1 MAELND
7 YQKESFNIYL
17 SQGIDENTA
26 NKLATGELS
35 ADDYSNSL
43 KEKSSTQ
50 TEESTIEDSG
60 YDVKLMDDTKAR
72 VSKKIDDMA
81 NSAAAMDPSG
91 ESMYLAEY
99 NPGKKDILNAYG
111 INTEVDNELPAEI
124 RAALSLGLQ
133 NDSVTINDAKKL
145 YINEYLIEDKK
156 LDPELI
162 EKYKDKI
169 EFKYHELDKDIF
181 AGGKGKE
188 KVFTYKVPVELG
200 GTNKWTTTNAPT
212 LYPTKG
218 DLAAIGGDVATVASA
233 IAGGVGG
240 SFITPIVGT
249 AAGSAGATFTAEMT
263 KKMIGRYVYGLGEGI
278 TEEDYLKAATLEAAL
293 MAGIDLVAT
302 PAFLLTGQAIKKAVL
317 TAAKDKIS
325 SKSIEELIKSGGKL
339 DEGLLK
345 NLDEAKKILKDHGI
359 DEKLADEY
367 LVANVNK
374 AFPEAEIIGPKSVT
388 SKILAETEL
397 AEKAIR
403 ANKAEREL
411 IIKTS
416 GLDDAT
422 NLSTKQKDDI
432 VDRVSSDLKI
442 IRNNEKKI
450 AQELVEEAEGK
461 VTKLRP
467 VNTDPTINEIDNMGI
482 TFSQITDEG
491 IKPALKNLEKEIIE
505 EAQSKN
511 LKFNLNLK
519 DTKPILKETL
529 EKFDTKL
536 FKSKMAVPTK
546 KNKKI
551 YDKEYVKIYKSNQAV
566 KELYEKLSGAVGRE
580 ETVTTMKLLKRG
592 LNNID
597 DMTYQEANSWQAI
610 IRAASQNESLPQAV
624 RNPLIKIKG
633 DFDKAIQDG
642 LTKDPK
648 LLAKHND
655 YEKLLYTYKN
665 SFINNLA
672 DSFGYGSGRKVM
684 TQVESP
690 GIGRT
695 TFEKFTDGSNESINQ
710 AFKLSQLLKT
720 DGVINT
726 AQKNKINNALY
737 NNYFNKVYKTVDGKP
752 VKNNVKS
759 HDDFIAKYGENYR
772 LLLGDKVFA
781 KFASNSRNA
790 LKVLDDAVEA
800 QIKVNQGVSQALPGM
815 PVSVI
820 DSGSPN
826 EIVKQILTKMKGNDI
841 TQLVKNLNSTLE
853 GRSVLND
860 VRKIMVIDFLD
871 NTKVNG
877 LHNGV
882 KLNDFITNN
891 REPLEKLFNKEF
903 VDTYRSVA
911 KALTALQDVSFL
923 GSGASVKSVTEMAN
937 QAGMFI
943 DIFAG
948 PLNHKRLIVNRLARI
963 WDSFKLGG
971 DNMGLLLDYKM
982 FIEAAKKQ
990 ALGGNYNVMLDVL
1003 SGSKTPTNK
1012 NLFKK
1017 LLNAIGISTNY
1028 KGISSKPLIIKE
1040 YLEDKIEGE
1049 DRVMAGEPDTFTAV
1063 DEILSRLGDG
1073 VKRDVVN
1080 KTRYLVTQFVKFMKA
1095 GKEVKEV
1102 DMEKQ
1107 VFEEKLK

>member
-1 MAELND
+1 MAELNE
-7 YQKESFNIYL
+7 YQKESYNIYI
-17 SQGIDENTA
+17 SEGINEDTA

-35 ADDYSNSL
+35 AADYQKSL
-43 KEKSSTQ
+43 NEKTSKS
-50 TEESTIEDSG
+50 TEESTINDAG
-60 YDVKLMDDTKAR
+60 YDVELIDTTKTKMKKKA
-72 VSKKIDDMA
+72 DQMN
-81 NSAAAMDPSG
+81 NSAAAMDISG
-91 ESMYLAEY
+91 ESMYLADY
-99 NPGKKDILNAYG
+99 KPSKKDIINSFG
-111 INTEVDNELPAEI
+111 INTEVDNELSAEV

-133 NDSVTINDAKKL
+133 NDTVSINDAKKL
-145 YINEYLIEDKK
+145 YINEYLVEDKNIDK
-156 LDPELI
+156 ELL
-162 EKYKDKI
+162 EQYKDKI
-169 EFKYHELDKDIF
+169 EFKYQKLPKPS
-181 AGGKGKE
+181 GKGE
-188 KVFTYKVPVELG
+188 YKVFTYKVPVELG

-212 LYPTKG
+212 ILPTKG
-218 DLAAIGGDVATVASA
+218 DLAAIAGDVFTVGSA
-233 IAGGVGG
+233 IASGIGG
-240 SFITPIVGT
+240 SFVTPVVGT
-249 AAGSAGATFTAEMT
+249 AVGSAGGTFTAEMT
-263 KKMIGRYVYGLGEGI
+263 KKMIGRHVYGLGEGI
-278 TEEDYLKAATLEAAL
+278 NEDDYFQAAL
-293 MAGIDLVAT
+293 TESAILAGIDLVAT

-325 SKSIEELIKSGGKL
+325 SQSIENLIKSGGNL

-359 DEKLADEY
+359 DEKLADDY

-374 AFPEAEIIGPKSVT
+374 AFPEADIVGPKSIT

-397 AEKAIR
+397 AEKAIK

-411 IIKTS
+411 ILKTS
-416 GLDDAT
+416 GLDEVD
-422 NLSTKQKDDI
+422 NLSKSQKDDI
-432 VDRVSSDLKI
+432 VDRVASDLKD
-442 IRNNEKKI
+442 IRTNELKI
-450 AQELVEEAEGK
+450 AKELTEEAEGN
-461 VTKLRP
+461 VVKLRP
-467 VNTDPTINEIDNMGI
+467 INTDPTINEIDNMGI
-482 TFSQITDEG
+482 TFSKITNEG
-491 IKPALKNLEKEIIE
+491 IKPTLKILEKEVDTLANKSPI
-505 EAQSKN
+505 KY
-511 LKFNLNLK
+511 NLNLK
-519 DTKPILKETL
+519 ETKIILKDTL
-529 EKFDTKL
+529 DKFNTKL
-536 FKSKMAVPTK
+536 FKKMAKPTK

-551 YDKEYVKIYKSNQAV
+551 NDPEYVKLYNSNKAV
-566 KELYEKLSGAVGRE
+566 QELYEKLSGTIGRE
-580 ETVTTMKLLKRG
+580 ETVSSMQLLQRG
-592 LNNID
+592 LKNID
-597 DMTYQEANSWQAI
+597 SMTYQEANSWKAI
-610 IRAASQNESLPQAV
+610 IRSASENESIPVSV

-642 LTKDPK
+642 LTKDPA
-648 LLAKHND
+648 LLAKHNE

-672 DSFGYGSGRKVM
+672 DQFGYGSGRKVIG
-684 TQVESP
+684 QVESP
-690 GIGRT
+690 GIGKEV
-695 TFEKFTDGSNESINQ
+695 FDDFTNGSNESINQ

-720 DGVINT
+720 EGVVNT

-752 VKNNVKS
+752 VKNNALS
-759 HDDFIAKYGENYR
+759 HDDFITKYGKNYE
-772 LLLGDKVFA
+772 LILGEKVFK

-800 QIKVNQGVSQALPGM
+800 QIKVNQSVSKALPGM
-815 PVSVI
+815 PVSVL
-820 DSGSPN
+820 DTGNPDQ
-826 EIVKQILTKMKGNDI
+826 IVKQLLTKMKGNDI
-841 TQLVKNLNSTLE
+841 TQLVKNLNTSIE
-853 GRSVLND
+853 GKSVLND

-882 KLNDFITNN
+882 KLDDFISNN
-891 REPLEKLFNKEF
+891 REVLEKLFNKEF

-923 GSGASVKSVTEMAN
+923 GAGASQKSVTEMAN

-963 WDSFKLGG
+963 WDSFSLGG

-990 ALGGNYNVMLDVL
+990 ALGGNYNVMLDAL
-1003 SGSKTPTNK
+1003 SGSTVHKNK
-1012 NLFKK
+1012 FKK

-1028 KGISSKPLIIKE
+1028 KGISSKPLVIKE
-1040 YLEDKIEGE
+1040 YLEDKVQGE
-1049 DRVMAGEPDTFTAV
+1049 DRVMSDEPDTFTAV

-1080 KTRYLVTQFVKFMKA
+1080 KTRFLVTQMVKYLKS
-1095 GKEVKEV
+1095 GKEIKEV

>member
-1 MAELND
+1 MAELTE
-7 YQKESFNIYL
+7 YQKDSYNIYITE
-17 SQGIDENTA
+17 GIDELTA

-35 ADDYSNSL
+35 AADYKASQS
-43 KEKSSTQ
+43 KKPVD
-50 TEESTIEDSG
+50 TEESVISNAG
-60 YDVKLMDDTKAR
+60 YDVKLIDTTKAKI
-72 VSKKIDDMA
+72 KKKTEEMS
-81 NSAAAMDPSG
+81 NSAAAMDISG
-91 ESMYLAEY
+91 ESMYLADY
-99 NPGKKDILNAYG
+99 TPNKKDVINSFG

-133 NDSVTINDAKKL
+133 NDSVSINDAKKL
-145 YINEYLIEDKK
+145 YINEHLVEDKNIDK
-156 LDPELI
+156 ELL
-162 EKYKDKI
+162 EQYKDKI
-169 EFKYHELDKDIF
+169 EFKYQKLPKP
-181 AGGKGKE
+181 GGKGE
-188 KVFTYKVPVELG
+188 YKVFTYKVPVELG

-278 TEEDYLKAATLEAAL
+278 NEDDYLKAATQEAAL
-293 MAGIDLVAT
+293 LAGIDLIAT

-345 NLDEAKKILKDHGI
+345 NLDDAKKILKDHGI
-359 DEKLADEY
+359 DEKLADDY

-374 AFPEAEIIGPKSVT
+374 AFPEADIVGPKSVT

-397 AEKAIR
+397 AEKAIK

-411 IIKTS
+411 ILKTS
-416 GLDDAT
+416 GLDEVD
-422 NLSTKQKDDI
+422 NLSKSQKDDI
-432 VDRVSSDLKI
+432 VDRVASDLKD
-442 IRNNEKKI
+442 IRTTELKI
-450 AQELVEEAEGK
+450 AKELTEEAEGN
-461 VTKLRP
+461 VVKLRP
-467 VNTDPTINEIDNMGI
+467 INTDPTINEIDNMGI

-491 IKPALKNLEKEIIE
+491 IKPALKILEKEVDTLANKSPI
-505 EAQSKN
+505 KY
-511 LKFNLNLK
+511 NLNLK
-519 DTKPILKETL
+519 ETKIILKDTL
-529 EKFDTKL
+529 DKFNTKL
-536 FKSKMAVPTK
+536 FKKMAKPSK
-546 KNKKI
+546 QNKKI
-551 YDKEYVKIYKSNQAV
+551 NDPEYVKLYNSNKAV
-566 KELYEKLSGAVGRE
+566 QELYEKLSGTIGRE
-580 ETVTTMKLLKRG
+580 ETVSSIKLLQRG
-592 LNNID
+592 LKNID
-597 DMTYQEANSWQAI
+597 SMTYQEANSWKAI
-610 IRAASQNESLPQAV
+610 IRSASENESIPVSV

-642 LTKDPK
+642 LTKDPA

-672 DSFGYGSGRKVM
+672 DSFGYGSGRKVIQ
-684 TQVESP
+684 QVESP
-690 GIGRT
+690 GIGRS

-720 DGVINT
+720 EGVVNT

-759 HDDFIAKYGENYR
+759 HDDFIEKYGENYK
-772 LLLGDKVFA
+772 LILGDKVFK

-800 QIKVNQGVSQALPGM
+800 QIKVNQSVSKALPGM
-815 PVSVI
+815 PVSVL
-820 DSGSPN
+820 DTGNPDQ
-826 EIVKQILTKMKGNDI
+826 IVKQLLTKMKGNDI
-841 TQLVKNLNSTLE
+841 TQLVKNLNTSIE
-853 GRSVLND
+853 GKSVLND

-882 KLNDFITNN
+882 KLDDFISNN
-891 REPLEKLFNKEF
+891 REVLEKLFNKEF

-923 GSGASVKSVTEMAN
+923 GAGASQKSVTEMAN

-963 WDSFKLGG
+963 WDSFSLGG

-990 ALGGNYNVMLDVL
+990 ALGGNYNVMLDAL
-1003 SGSKTPTNK
+1003 SGSTVHKNK
-1012 NLFKK
+1012 FKK

-1040 YLEDKIEGE
+1040 YLEDKVQGE
-1049 DRVMAGEPDTFTAV
+1049 DRVMSDEPDTFTAV

-1080 KTRYLVTQFVKFMKA
+1080 KTRYLVTQFVKYIKS
-1095 GKEVKEV
+1095 GKEVKEI

-1107 VFEEKLK
+1107 IFEEKLKN

>member
-1 MAELND
+1 MAELNE
-7 YQKESFNIYL
+7 YQKESYNIYI
-17 SQGIDENTA
+17 SEGINEDTA

-35 ADDYSNSL
+35 AADYQKSL
-43 KEKSSTQ
+43 NEKTSKS
-50 TEESTIEDSG
+50 TEESTITDAG
-60 YDVKLMDDTKAR
+60 YDVELIDTTKTKMKKKA
-72 VSKKIDDMA
+72 DQMN
-81 NSAAAMDPSG
+81 NSAAAMDISG
-91 ESMYLAEY
+91 ESMYLADY
-99 NPGKKDILNAYG
+99 KPSKKDIINSFG
-111 INTEVDNELPAEI
+111 INTEVDNELSAEV

-133 NDSVTINDAKKL
+133 NDTVSINDAKKL
-145 YINEYLIEDKK
+145 YINEYLVEDKNIDK
-156 LDPELI
+156 ELL
-162 EKYKDKI
+162 EQYKDKI
-169 EFKYHELDKDIF
+169 EFKYQKLPKP
-181 AGGKGKE
+181 GGKGE
-188 KVFTYKVPVELG
+188 YKVFTYKVPVELG

-212 LYPTKG
+212 TLPTKG
-218 DLAAIGGDVATVASA
+218 DLAAIAGDVFTVGSA
-233 IAGGVGG
+233 IASGIGG
-240 SFITPIVGT
+240 SFVTPVVGT
-249 AAGSAGATFTAEMT
+249 AVGSAGGTFTAEMT
-263 KKMIGRYVYGLGEGI
+263 KKMIGRHVYGLGEGI
-278 TEEDYLKAATLEAAL
+278 SEDDYFQAAL
-293 MAGIDLVAT
+293 TESAILAGIDLVAT

-325 SKSIEELIKSGGKL
+325 SQSIENLIKSGGNL

-359 DEKLADEY
+359 DEKLADDY

-374 AFPEAEIIGPKSVT
+374 AFPEADIVGPKSIT

-397 AEKAIR
+397 AEKAIK

-411 IIKTS
+411 ILKTS
-416 GLDDAT
+416 GLDEVD
-422 NLSTKQKDDI
+422 NLSKSQKDDI
-432 VDRVSSDLKI
+432 VDRVASDLKD
-442 IRNNEKKI
+442 IRTNELKI
-450 AQELVEEAEGK
+450 AKELTEEAEGN
-461 VTKLRP
+461 VVKLRP
-467 VNTDPTINEIDNMGI
+467 INTDPTINEIDNMGI
-482 TFSQITDEG
+482 TFSKITNEG
-491 IKPALKNLEKEIIE
+491 IKPTLKILEKEVDTLANKSPI
-505 EAQSKN
+505 KY
-511 LKFNLNLK
+511 NLNLK
-519 DTKPILKETL
+519 ETKIILKDTL
-529 EKFDTKL
+529 DKFNTKL
-536 FKSKMAVPTK
+536 FKKMAKPTK

-551 YDKEYVKIYKSNQAV
+551 NNPEYVKLYNSNKAV
-566 KELYEKLSGAVGRE
+566 QELYEKLSGTIGRE
-580 ETVTTMKLLKRG
+580 ETVSSMQLLQRG
-592 LNNID
+592 LKNID
-597 DMTYQEANSWQAI
+597 SMTYQEANSWKAI
-610 IRAASQNESLPQAV
+610 IRSASENESIPVSV

-642 LTKDPK
+642 LTKDPA
-648 LLAKHND
+648 LLAKHNE

-672 DSFGYGSGRKVM
+672 DQFGYGSGRKVIG
-684 TQVESP
+684 QVESP
-690 GIGRT
+690 GIGKEV
-695 TFEKFTDGSNESINQ
+695 FDDFTNGSNESINQ

-720 DGVINT
+720 EGVVNT

-759 HDDFIAKYGENYR
+759 HDDFIEKYGENYK
-772 LLLGDKVFA
+772 LILGDKVFK

-800 QIKVNQGVSQALPGM
+800 QIKVNQSVSKALPGM
-815 PVSVI
+815 PVSVL
-820 DSGSPN
+820 DTGNPDQ
-826 EIVKQILTKMKGNDI
+826 IVKQLLTKMKGNDI
-841 TQLVKNLNSTLE
+841 TQLVKNLNTSIE
-853 GRSVLND
+853 GKSVLND

-882 KLNDFITNN
+882 KLDDFISNN
-891 REPLEKLFNKEF
+891 REVLEKLFNKEF

-923 GSGASVKSVTEMAN
+923 GAGASQKSVTEMAN

-963 WDSFKLGG
+963 WDSFSLGG

-990 ALGGNYNVMLDVL
+990 ALGGNYNIMLDAL
-1003 SGSKTPTNK
+1003 SGSTAHKNK
-1012 NLFKK
+1012 FKK

-1028 KGISSKPLIIKE
+1028 KGISSKPLVIKE
-1040 YLEDKIEGE
+1040 YLEDKVQGE
-1049 DRVMAGEPDTFTAV
+1049 DRVMSDEPDTFTAV
-1063 DEILSRLGDG
+1063 NEILSRLGDG

-1080 KTRYLVTQFVKFMKA
+1080 KTRFLVTQMVKYLKS
-1095 GKEVKEV
+1095 GKEIKEV

>member
-1 MAELND
+1 MAELTE
-7 YQKESFNIYL
+7 YQKESYNIYI
-17 SQGIDENTA
+17 SEGINEDTA
-26 NKLATGELS
+26 NKLATGELT
-35 ADDYSNSL
+35 ADEYQKSL
-43 KEKSSTQ
+43 NEKTSKS
-50 TEESTIEDSG
+50 TEESTITEAG
-60 YDVKLMDDTKAR
+60 YDVELIDSTKIKM
-72 VSKKIDDMA
+72 KKKSDEMN
-81 NSAAAMDPSG
+81 NSAAAMDISG
-91 ESMYLAEY
+91 ESMYLADY
-99 NPGKKDILNAYG
+99 KPSKKDIINSFG
-111 INTEVDNELPAEI
+111 INTEVDNELPAEV

-133 NDSVTINDAKKL
+133 NDTVSINDAKKL
-145 YINEYLIEDKK
+145 YINEHLIEDKNIDK
-156 LDPELI
+156 ELL
-162 EKYKDKI
+162 EQYKDKI
-169 EFKYHELDKDIF
+169 EFKYQKLPKPS
-181 AGGKGKE
+181 GKGE
-188 KVFTYKVPVELG
+188 YKVFTYKVPVELG

-212 LYPTKG
+212 ILPTKG
-218 DLAAIGGDVATVASA
+218 DLAAIAGDVFTVGSA
-233 IAGGVGG
+233 IASGIGG
-240 SFITPIVGT
+240 SFVTPVVGT
-249 AAGSAGATFTAEMT
+249 AVGSAGGTFTAEMT
-263 KKMIGRYVYGLGEGI
+263 KKMIGRHVYGLGEGI
-278 TEEDYLKAATLEAAL
+278 SEEDYFQAAL
-293 MAGIDLVAT
+293 TESAILAGIDLVAT

-325 SKSIEELIKSGGKL
+325 SESIENLIKSGGNL

-359 DEKLADEY
+359 DEKLADDY

-374 AFPEAEIIGPKSVT
+374 AFPEADIVGPKSVT

-397 AEKAIR
+397 AEKAIK

-411 IIKTS
+411 ILKTS
-416 GLDDAT
+416 GLDEVD
-422 NLSTKQKDDI
+422 NLSKSQKDDI
-432 VDRVSSDLKI
+432 VDRVASDLKD
-442 IRNNEKKI
+442 IRTTELKI
-450 AQELVEEAEGK
+450 AKELTEEAEGN
-461 VTKLRP
+461 VVKLRP
-467 VNTDPTINEIDNMGI
+467 INTDPTINEIDNMGI

-491 IKPALKNLEKEIIE
+491 IKPALKILEKEVDTLANKSPI
-505 EAQSKN
+505 KY
-511 LKFNLNLK
+511 NLNLK
-519 DTKPILKETL
+519 ETKIILKDTL
-529 EKFDTKL
+529 DKFNTKL
-536 FKSKMAVPTK
+536 FKKMAKPSK

-551 YDKEYVKIYKSNQAV
+551 NDPEYVKLYNSNKAV
-566 KELYEKLSGAVGRE
+566 QELYEKLSGTIGRE
-580 ETVTTMKLLKRG
+580 ETVSSIKLLQRG
-592 LNNID
+592 LKNID
-597 DMTYQEANSWQAI
+597 SMTYQEANSWKAI
-610 IRAASQNESLPQAV
+610 IRSASENESIPVSV

-642 LTKDPK
+642 LTKDPA

-672 DSFGYGSGRKVM
+672 DSFGYGSGRKVIQ
-684 TQVESP
+684 QVESP
-690 GIGRT
+690 GIGRS

-720 DGVINT
+720 EGVVNT

-759 HDDFIAKYGENYR
+759 HDDFIEKYGENYK
-772 LLLGDKVFA
+772 LILGDKVFK

-800 QIKVNQGVSQALPGM
+800 QIKVNQSVSKALPGM
-815 PVSVI
+815 PVSVL
-820 DSGSPN
+820 DTGNPDQ
-826 EIVKQILTKMKGNDI
+826 IVKQLLTKMKGNDI
-841 TQLVKNLNSTLE
+841 TQLVKNLNTSIE
-853 GRSVLND
+853 GKSVLND

-882 KLNDFITNN
+882 KLDDFISNN
-891 REPLEKLFNKEF
+891 REVLEKLFNKEF

-923 GSGASVKSVTEMAN
+923 GAGASQKSVTEMAN

-963 WDSFKLGG
+963 WDSFSLGG

-990 ALGGNYNVMLDVL
+990 ALGGNYNVMLDAL
-1003 SGSKTPTNK
+1003 SGSPANK

-1017 LLNAIGISTNY
+1017 LLNSIGISTNY
-1028 KGISSKPLIIKE
+1028 KGISSKPLVIKE
-1040 YLEDKIEGE
+1040 YLEDKVQGE
-1049 DRVMAGEPDTFTAV
+1049 DRVMSDEPDTFTAV

-1080 KTRYLVTQFVKFMKA
+1080 KTRFLVTQMVKYLKS
-1095 GKEVKEV
+1095 GKEIKEI

>member
-1 MAELND
+1 MAELNE
-7 YQKESFNIYL
+7 YQNESYNIYI
-17 SQGIDENTA
+17 SEGIDEDTA

-35 ADDYSNSL
+35 AAEYQKSL
-43 KEKSSTQ
+43 NEKTSKS
-50 TEESTIEDSG
+50 TEESTITDAG
-60 YDVKLMDDTKAR
+60 YDVELIDTTKTKM
-72 VSKKIDDMA
+72 KKKSDEMN
-81 NSAAAMDPSG
+81 NSAAAMDISG
-91 ESMYLAEY
+91 ESMYLADY
-99 NPGKKDILNAYG
+99 QPSKKDIINSFG
-111 INTEVDNELPAEI
+111 INTEVNNELPAEV

-133 NDSVTINDAKKL
+133 NDTVSINDAKKL
-145 YINEYLIEDKK
+145 YINEYLVEDKNIDK
-156 LDPELI
+156 ELL
-162 EKYKDKI
+162 EQYKDKI
-169 EFKYHELDKDIF
+169 EFKYQKLPKPS
-181 AGGKGKE
+181 GKGE
-188 KVFTYKVPVELG
+188 YKVFTYKVPVELG

-212 LYPTKG
+212 ILPTKG
-218 DLAAIGGDVATVASA
+218 DLAAIAGDVFTVGSA
-233 IAGGVGG
+233 IASGIGG
-240 SFITPIVGT
+240 SFVTPVVGT
-249 AAGSAGATFTAEMT
+249 AVGSAGGTFTAEMT
-263 KKMIGRYVYGLGEGI
+263 KKMIGRHVYGLGEGI
-278 TEEDYLKAATLEAAL
+278 SEDDYFQAAL
-293 MAGIDLVAT
+293 TESAILAGIDLVAT

-325 SKSIEELIKSGGKL
+325 SESIENLIKSGGNL

-359 DEKLADEY
+359 DEKLADDY

-374 AFPEAEIIGPKSVT
+374 AFPEADIVGPKSVT

-397 AEKAIR
+397 AEKAIK

-411 IIKTS
+411 ILKTS
-416 GLDDAT
+416 GLDEVD
-422 NLSTKQKDDI
+422 NLSKSQKDDI
-432 VDRVSSDLKI
+432 VDRVASDLKD
-442 IRNNEKKI
+442 IRTNELKI
-450 AQELVEEAEGK
+450 AKELTEEAEGN
-461 VTKLRP
+461 VVKLRP
-467 VNTDPTINEIDNMGI
+467 INTDPTINEIDNMGI
-482 TFSQITDEG
+482 TFSKITNEG
-491 IKPALKNLEKEIIE
+491 IKPTLKILEKEVDTLANKSPI
-505 EAQSKN
+505 KY
-511 LKFNLNLK
+511 NLNLK
-519 DTKPILKETL
+519 ETKIILKDTL
-529 EKFDTKL
+529 DKFNTKL
-536 FKSKMAVPTK
+536 FKKMAKPTK

-551 YDKEYVKIYKSNQAV
+551 NDPEYVKLYNSNKAV
-566 KELYEKLSGAVGRE
+566 QELYEKLSGTIGRE
-580 ETVTTMKLLKRG
+580 ETVSSMQLLQRG
-592 LNNID
+592 LKNID
-597 DMTYQEANSWQAI
+597 SMTYQEANSWKAI
-610 IRAASQNESLPQAV
+610 IRSASENESIPVSV

-642 LTKDPK
+642 LTKDPA
-648 LLAKHND
+648 LLAKHNE

-672 DSFGYGSGRKVM
+672 DQFGYGSGRKVIG
-684 TQVESP
+684 QVESP
-690 GIGRT
+690 GIGKEV
-695 TFEKFTDGSNESINQ
+695 FDDFTNGSNESINQ

-720 DGVINT
+720 EGVVNT

-759 HDDFIAKYGENYR
+759 HDDFIEKYGENYK
-772 LLLGDKVFA
+772 LILGDKVFK

-800 QIKVNQGVSQALPGM
+800 QIKVNQSVSKALPGM
-815 PVSVI
+815 PVSVL
-820 DSGSPN
+820 DTGNPDQ
-826 EIVKQILTKMKGNDI
+826 IVKQLLTKMKGNDI
-841 TQLVKNLNSTLE
+841 TQLVKNLNTSIE
-853 GRSVLND
+853 GKSVLND

-882 KLNDFITNN
+882 KLDGFISNN
-891 REPLEKLFNKEF
+891 REVLEKLFNKEF

-923 GSGASVKSVTEMAN
+923 GAGASQKSVTEMAN

-963 WDSFKLGG
+963 WDSFSLGG

-990 ALGGNYNVMLDVL
+990 ALGGNYNIMLDAL
-1003 SGSKTPTNK
+1003 SGSTAHKNK
-1012 NLFKK
+1012 FKK

-1028 KGISSKPLIIKE
+1028 KGISSKPLVIKE
-1040 YLEDKIEGE
+1040 YLEDKVQGE
-1049 DRVMAGEPDTFTAV
+1049 DRVMSDEPDTFTAV
-1063 DEILSRLGDG
+1063 NEILSRLGDG

-1080 KTRYLVTQFVKFMKA
+1080 KTRFLVTQMVKYLKS
-1095 GKEVKEV
+1095 GKEIKEV

>member
-1 MAELND
+1 MAELNE
-7 YQKESFNIYL
+7 YQNESYNIYI
-17 SQGIDENTA
+17 SEGIDEDTA

-35 ADDYSNSL
+35 AAEYQKSL
-43 KEKSSTQ
+43 NEKTSKS
-50 TEESTIEDSG
+50 TEESTITDAG
-60 YDVKLMDDTKAR
+60 YDVELIDTTKTKM
-72 VSKKIDDMA
+72 KKKSDEMN
-81 NSAAAMDPSG
+81 NSAAAMDISG
-91 ESMYLAEY
+91 ESMYLADY
-99 NPGKKDILNAYG
+99 KPSKKDIINSFG
-111 INTEVDNELPAEI
+111 INTEVDNELSAEV

-133 NDSVTINDAKKL
+133 NDTVSINDAKKL
-145 YINEYLIEDKK
+145 YINEYLVEDKNIDK
-156 LDPELI
+156 ELL
-162 EKYKDKI
+162 EQYKDKI
-169 EFKYHELDKDIF
+169 EFKYQKLPKPS
-181 AGGKGKE
+181 GKGE
-188 KVFTYKVPVELG
+188 YKVFTYKVPVELG

-212 LYPTKG
+212 ILPTKG
-218 DLAAIGGDVATVASA
+218 DLAAIAGDVFTVGSA
-233 IAGGVGG
+233 IASGIGG
-240 SFITPIVGT
+240 SFVTPVVGT
-249 AAGSAGATFTAEMT
+249 AVGSAGGTFTAEMT
-263 KKMIGRYVYGLGEGI
+263 KKMIGRHVYGLGEGI
-278 TEEDYLKAATLEAAL
+278 SEDDYFQAAL
-293 MAGIDLVAT
+293 TESAILAGIDLVAT

-325 SKSIEELIKSGGKL
+325 SESIENLIKSGGNL

-359 DEKLADEY
+359 DEKLADDY

-374 AFPEAEIIGPKSVT
+374 AFPEADIVGPKSIT

-397 AEKAIR
+397 AEKAIK

-411 IIKTS
+411 ILKTS
-416 GLDDAT
+416 GLDEVD
-422 NLSTKQKDDI
+422 NLSKSQKDDI
-432 VDRVSSDLKI
+432 VDRVASDLKD
-442 IRNNEKKI
+442 IRTNELKI
-450 AQELVEEAEGK
+450 AKELTEEAEGN
-461 VTKLRP
+461 VVKLRP
-467 VNTDPTINEIDNMGI
+467 INTDPTINEIDNMGI
-482 TFSQITDEG
+482 TFSKITNEG
-491 IKPALKNLEKEIIE
+491 IKPTLKILEKEVDTLANKSPI
-505 EAQSKN
+505 KY
-511 LKFNLNLK
+511 NLNLK
-519 DTKPILKETL
+519 ETKIILKDTL
-529 EKFDTKL
+529 DKFNTKL
-536 FKSKMAVPTK
+536 FKKMAKPTK

-551 YDKEYVKIYKSNQAV
+551 NDPEYVKLYNSNKAV
-566 KELYEKLSGAVGRE
+566 QELYEKLSGTIGRE
-580 ETVTTMKLLKRG
+580 ETVSSMQLLQRG
-592 LNNID
+592 LKNID
-597 DMTYQEANSWQAI
+597 SMTYQEANSWKAI
-610 IRAASQNESLPQAV
+610 IRSASENESIPVSV

-642 LTKDPK
+642 LTKDPA
-648 LLAKHND
+648 LLAKHNE

-672 DSFGYGSGRKVM
+672 DQFGYGSGRKVIG
-684 TQVESP
+684 QVESP
-690 GIGRT
+690 GIGKEV
-695 TFEKFTDGSNESINQ
+695 FDDFTNGSNESINQ

-720 DGVINT
+720 EGVVNT

-759 HDDFIAKYGENYR
+759 HDDFIEKYGENYK
-772 LLLGDKVFA
+772 LILGDKVFK

-800 QIKVNQGVSQALPGM
+800 QIKVNQSVSKALPGM
-815 PVSVI
+815 PVSVL
-820 DSGSPN
+820 DTGNPDQ
-826 EIVKQILTKMKGNDI
+826 IVKQLLTKMKGNDI
-841 TQLVKNLNSTLE
+841 TQLVKNLNTSIE
-853 GRSVLND
+853 GKSVLND

-882 KLNDFITNN
+882 KLDGFISNN
-891 REPLEKLFNKEF
+891 REVLEKLFNKEF

-923 GSGASVKSVTEMAN
+923 GAGASQKSVTEMAN

-963 WDSFKLGG
+963 WDSFSLGG

-990 ALGGNYNVMLDVL
+990 ALGGNYNIMLDAL
-1003 SGSKTPTNK
+1003 SGSTAHKNK
-1012 NLFKK
+1012 FKK

-1028 KGISSKPLIIKE
+1028 KGISSKPLVIKE
-1040 YLEDKIEGE
+1040 YLEDKVQGE
-1049 DRVMAGEPDTFTAV
+1049 DRVMSDEPDTFTAV

-1080 KTRYLVTQFVKFMKA
+1080 KTRFLVTQMVKYLKS
-1095 GKEVKEV
+1095 GKEIKEV

>member
-1 MAELND
+1 MAELNK
-7 YQKESFNIYL
+7 YQNESYNIYI
-17 SQGIDENTA
+17 SEGIDEDTA

-35 ADDYSNSL
+35 AAEYQKSL
-43 KEKSSTQ
+43 NEKTSKS
-50 TEESTIEDSG
+50 TEESTITDAG
-60 YDVKLMDDTKAR
+60 YDVELIDTTKTKM
-72 VSKKIDDMA
+72 KKKSDEMN
-81 NSAAAMDPSG
+81 NSAAAMDISG
-91 ESMYLAEY
+91 ESMYLADY
-99 NPGKKDILNAYG
+99 KPSKKDIINSFG
-111 INTEVDNELPAEI
+111 INTEVDNELSAEV

-133 NDSVTINDAKKL
+133 NDTVSINDAKKL
-145 YINEYLIEDKK
+145 YINEYLVEDKNIDK
-156 LDPELI
+156 ELL
-162 EKYKDKI
+162 EQYKDKI
-169 EFKYHELDKDIF
+169 EFKYQKLPKPS
-181 AGGKGKE
+181 GKGE
-188 KVFTYKVPVELG
+188 YKVFTYKVPVELG

-212 LYPTKG
+212 ILPTKG
-218 DLAAIGGDVATVASA
+218 DLAAIAGDVFTVGSA
-233 IAGGVGG
+233 IASGIGG
-240 SFITPIVGT
+240 SFVTPVVGT
-249 AAGSAGATFTAEMT
+249 AVGSAGGTFTAEMT
-263 KKMIGRYVYGLGEGI
+263 KKMIGRHVYGLGEGI
-278 TEEDYLKAATLEAAL
+278 DDDDYFQAAL
-293 MAGIDLVAT
+293 TESAILAGIDLVAT

-325 SKSIEELIKSGGKL
+325 SESIENLIKSGGNL

-359 DEKLADEY
+359 DEKLADDY

-374 AFPEAEIIGPKSVT
+374 AFPEADIVGPKSVT

-397 AEKAIR
+397 AEKAIK

-411 IIKTS
+411 ILKTS
-416 GLDDAT
+416 GLDEVD
-422 NLSTKQKDDI
+422 NLSKSQKDDI
-432 VDRVSSDLKI
+432 VDRVASDLKD
-442 IRNNEKKI
+442 IRTNELKI
-450 AQELVEEAEGK
+450 AKELTEEAEGN
-461 VTKLRP
+461 VVKLRP
-467 VNTDPTINEIDNMGI
+467 INTDPTINEIDNMGI
-482 TFSQITDEG
+482 TFSKITNEG
-491 IKPALKNLEKEIIE
+491 IKPTLKILEKEVDTLANKSPI
-505 EAQSKN
+505 KY
-511 LKFNLNLK
+511 NLNLK
-519 DTKPILKETL
+519 ETKIILKDTL
-529 EKFDTKL
+529 DKFNTKL
-536 FKSKMAVPTK
+536 FKKMAKPTK

-551 YDKEYVKIYKSNQAV
+551 NNPEYVKLYNSNKAV
-566 KELYEKLSGAVGRE
+566 QELYEKLSGTIGRE
-580 ETVTTMKLLKRG
+580 ETVSSMQLLQRG
-592 LNNID
+592 LKNID
-597 DMTYQEANSWQAI
+597 SMTYQEANSWKAI
-610 IRAASQNESLPQAV
+610 IRSASENESIPVSV

-642 LTKDPK
+642 LTKDPA
-648 LLAKHND
+648 LLAKHNE

-672 DSFGYGSGRKVM
+672 DQFGYGSGRKVIG
-684 TQVESP
+684 QVESP
-690 GIGRT
+690 GIGKEV
-695 TFEKFTDGSNESINQ
+695 FDDFTNGSNESINQ

-720 DGVINT
+720 EGVVNT

-759 HDDFIAKYGENYR
+759 HDDFIEKYGENYK
-772 LLLGDKVFA
+772 LILGDKVFK
-781 KFASNSRNA
+781 KFSSNSRNA

-800 QIKVNQGVSQALPGM
+800 QIKVNQSVSKALPGM
-815 PVSVI
+815 PVSVL
-820 DSGSPN
+820 DTGNPDQ
-826 EIVKQILTKMKGNDI
+826 IVKQLLTKMKGNDI
-841 TQLVKNLNSTLE
+841 TQLVKNLNTSIE
-853 GRSVLND
+853 GKSVLND

-882 KLNDFITNN
+882 KLDGFISNN
-891 REPLEKLFNKEF
+891 REVLEKLFNKEF

-923 GSGASVKSVTEMAN
+923 GAGASQKSVTEMAN

-963 WDSFKLGG
+963 WDSFSLGG

-990 ALGGNYNVMLDVL
+990 ALGGNYNIMLDAL
-1003 SGSKTPTNK
+1003 SGSTAHKNK
-1012 NLFKK
+1012 FKK

-1028 KGISSKPLIIKE
+1028 KGISSKPLVIKE
-1040 YLEDKIEGE
+1040 YLEDKVQGE
-1049 DRVMAGEPDTFTAV
+1049 DRVMSDEPDTFTAV

-1080 KTRYLVTQFVKFMKA
+1080 KTRFLVTQMVKYLKS
-1095 GKEVKEV
+1095 GKEIKEV

>member
-1 MAELND
+1 MAELNE
-7 YQKESFNIYL
+7 YQKESYNIYI
-17 SQGIDENTA
+17 SEGINEDTA

-35 ADDYSNSL
+35 AAEYQKSL
-43 KEKSSTQ
+43 NEKTSKS
-50 TEESTIEDSG
+50 TEESTITNAG
-60 YDVKLMDDTKAR
+60 YDVELIDTTKTKM
-72 VSKKIDDMA
+72 KKKSDEMN
-81 NSAAAMDPSG
+81 NSAAAMDISG
-91 ESMYLAEY
+91 ESMYLADY
-99 NPGKKDILNAYG
+99 QPSKKDIINSFG
-111 INTEVDNELPAEI
+111 INTEVDNELSAEV

-133 NDSVTINDAKKL
+133 NDTVSINDAKKL
-145 YINEYLIEDKK
+145 YINEYLVEDKNIDK
-156 LDPELI
+156 ELL
-162 EKYKDKI
+162 EQYKDKI
-169 EFKYHELDKDIF
+169 EFKYQKLPKPS
-181 AGGKGKE
+181 GKGE
-188 KVFTYKVPVELG
+188 YKVFTYKVPVELG

-212 LYPTKG
+212 ILPTKG
-218 DLAAIGGDVATVASA
+218 DLAAIAGDVFTVGSA
-233 IAGGVGG
+233 IASGIGG
-240 SFITPIVGT
+240 SFVTPVVGT
-249 AAGSAGATFTAEMT
+249 AVGSAGGTFTAEMT
-263 KKMIGRYVYGLGEGI
+263 KKMIGRHVYGLGEGI
-278 TEEDYLKAATLEAAL
+278 DDDDYFQAAL
-293 MAGIDLVAT
+293 TESAILAGIDLVAT

-325 SKSIEELIKSGGKL
+325 SQSIENLIKSGGNL

-359 DEKLADEY
+359 DEKLADDY

-374 AFPEAEIIGPKSVT
+374 AFPEADIVGPKSIT

-397 AEKAIR
+397 AEKAIK

-411 IIKTS
+411 ILKTS
-416 GLDDAT
+416 GLDEVD
-422 NLSTKQKDDI
+422 NLSKSQKDDI
-432 VDRVSSDLKI
+432 VDRVASDLKD
-442 IRNNEKKI
+442 IRTNELKI
-450 AQELVEEAEGK
+450 AKELTEEAEGN
-461 VTKLRP
+461 VVKLRP
-467 VNTDPTINEIDNMGI
+467 INTDPTINEIDNMGI
-482 TFSQITDEG
+482 TFSKITNEG
-491 IKPALKNLEKEIIE
+491 IKPTLKILEKEVDTLANKSPI
-505 EAQSKN
+505 KY
-511 LKFNLNLK
+511 NLNLK
-519 DTKPILKETL
+519 ETKIILKDTL
-529 EKFDTKL
+529 DKFNTKL
-536 FKSKMAVPTK
+536 FKKMAKPTK

-551 YDKEYVKIYKSNQAV
+551 NNPEYVKLYNSNKAV
-566 KELYEKLSGAVGRE
+566 QELYEKLSGTIGRE
-580 ETVTTMKLLKRG
+580 ETVSSMQLLQRG
-592 LNNID
+592 LKNID
-597 DMTYQEANSWQAI
+597 SMTYQEANSWKAI
-610 IRAASQNESLPQAV
+610 IRSASENESIPVSV

-642 LTKDPK
+642 LTKDPA
-648 LLAKHND
+648 LLAKHNE

-672 DSFGYGSGRKVM
+672 DQFGYGSGRKVIG
-684 TQVESP
+684 QVESP
-690 GIGRT
+690 GIGKEV
-695 TFEKFTDGSNESINQ
+695 FDDFTNGSNESVNQ

-720 DGVINT
+720 EGVVNT

-752 VKNNVKS
+752 VKNNALS
-759 HDDFIAKYGENYR
+759 HDDFITKYGKNYE
-772 LLLGDKVFA
+772 LILGEKVFK

-800 QIKVNQGVSQALPGM
+800 QIKVNQSVSKALPGM
-815 PVSVI
+815 PVSVL
-820 DSGSPN
+820 DTGNPDQ
-826 EIVKQILTKMKGNDI
+826 IVKQLLTKMKGNDI
-841 TQLVKNLNSTLE
+841 TQLVKNLNTSIE
-853 GRSVLND
+853 GKSVLND

-882 KLNDFITNN
+882 KLDDFISNN
-891 REPLEKLFNKEF
+891 REVLEKLFNKEF

-923 GSGASVKSVTEMAN
+923 GAGASQKSVTEMAN

-963 WDSFKLGG
+963 WDSFSLGG

-990 ALGGNYNVMLDVL
+990 ALGGNYNVMLDAL
-1003 SGSKTPTNK
+1003 SGSTVHKNK
-1012 NLFKK
+1012 FKK

-1028 KGISSKPLIIKE
+1028 KGISSKPLVIKE
-1040 YLEDKIEGE
+1040 YLEDKVQGE
-1049 DRVMAGEPDTFTAV
+1049 DRVMSDEPDTFTAV

-1080 KTRYLVTQFVKFMKA
+1080 KTRFLVTQMVKYLKS
-1095 GKEVKEV
+1095 GKEIKEV